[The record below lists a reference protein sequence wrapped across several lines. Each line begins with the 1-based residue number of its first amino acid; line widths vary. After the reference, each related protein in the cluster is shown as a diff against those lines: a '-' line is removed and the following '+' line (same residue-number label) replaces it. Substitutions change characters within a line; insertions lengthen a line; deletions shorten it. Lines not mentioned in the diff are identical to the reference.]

1 MESIVFKI
9 AEVATP
15 AMLTLLTVASFYIG
29 KFLLN
34 IKDLMTAMN
43 SNIAA
48 IRAYALELHNAHEKK
63 ILFLEIK
70 QSEAESTLKE
80 HHAKIE
86 KHGESIISLETKTYS
101 TKRK

>member
-1 MESIVFKI
+1 MEKI
-9 AEVATP
+9 IYDIAQVATP
-15 AMLTLLTVASFYIG
+15 AMLTLLTVASYYIG

-86 KHGESIISLETKTYS
+86 KHGESIVTLETRPCS
-101 TKRK
+101 TKQR